1 MKTNNLILLH
11 SVTDNSPV
19 TIDARNIIV
28 ISKETEFDEYS
39 IDSSERTDATHVI
52 VDSLDEKD
60 CFSVNET
67 CEKLF
72 TMLNT
77 DKYDTVFVKVH
88 FTNSNAIA
96 VMNAEYIDA
105 MYIDDDNDTCINVS
119 DNEINIDNLYI
130 NENPEKVYDMIE
142 ELIGKS
148 KTSSNE

>member
-1 MKTNNLILLH
+1 MKKNNLILLH

-19 TIDARNIIV
+19 TIDTRDIIV
-28 ISKETEFDEYS
+28 ISKTTEFDEYS
-39 IDSSERTDATHVI
+39 IDGNEQTDATHVI

-77 DKYDTVFVKVH
+77 DKYDNVFVKVH
-88 FTNSNAIA
+88 FTDSNAIA
-96 VMNAEYIDA
+96 VMNANYIAA
-105 MYIDDDNDTCINVS
+105 MYIDSDNDTCINVS

-142 ELIGKS
+142 DLIEKS
-148 KTSSNE
+148 KNSNNE